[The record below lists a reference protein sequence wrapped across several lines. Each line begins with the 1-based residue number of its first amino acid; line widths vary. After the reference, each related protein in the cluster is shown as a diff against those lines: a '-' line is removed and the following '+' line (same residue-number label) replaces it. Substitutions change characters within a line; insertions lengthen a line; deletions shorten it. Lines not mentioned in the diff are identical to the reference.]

1 MATFPVSLVTPERT
15 LFEEEVQAVFLRT
28 DAGESAYMPGHT
40 PLIGALAAGLVRFQR
55 EDDSEERAAV
65 HGGFVQV
72 EGDRV
77 TVLAPVAELA
87 DDIDV
92 ARARRAFDL
101 ATQLVSDLT
110 AIPAGAGDG
119 ADATQSDREL
129 LDAEAARRRAEIR
142 LEVAGA
148 LEARAG

>member
-1 MATFPVSLVTPERT
+1 MATFPVILVTPERT

-28 DAGESAYMPGHT
+28 DTGESAYMPGHT
-40 PLIGALAAGLVRFQR
+40 PLVGALVPGLVRFQR
-55 EDDSEERAAV
+55 EDDTEERAAV
-65 HGGFVQV
+65 YGGFVQV

-87 DDIDV
+87 GDIDV
-92 ARARRAFDL
+92 ARARSALDR
-101 ATQLVSDLT
+101 ATQLVADLT

-119 ADATQSDREL
+119 ADTTRSDREL